1 MKPAGFF
8 KRIFSLMYDTLAV
21 LGIIFS
27 STLVL
32 VLINGEI
39 SSENTINSF
48 LQRAIL
54 ISSGPL
60 FYCYFWLKG
69 EGQTLGMQ
77 AWKIRLVSEDGSN
90 LSWSICIKRC
100 VISFLTILPL
110 GVGFAYMFFDKEN
123 RSLSDIYSRTR
134 VIDIKNQT

>member
-27 STLVL
+27 FTLVL

-54 ISSGPL
+54 ILSGPL
-60 FYCYFWLKG
+60 FYCYFWLKS

-77 AWKIRLVSEDGSN
+77 AWKIRLVSEDGSD

-123 RSLSDIYSRTR
+123 RSLSDIYTGTR
-134 VIDIKNQT
+134 VVDIKNQI